1 VRLTEGDFA
10 REKVYGTDPVGIA
23 HQHRQAGARRLH
35 VVDLDAAVGRP
46 VNNREVVTR
55 IVAEA
60 GLQVQVAGG
69 VRDEVTAAG
78 WLDAG
83 AAAVVMGTAAVRNPD
98 RFASI
103 ATGHPGRVIGALDL
117 RGGTPQVSGWTD
129 SERVEFGALLA
140 TWQELPLAAII
151 LTVVERDGTF
161 AGPDLSS
168 LRRTLGS
175 TRHPVY
181 YSGGI
186 AGLDDIRAVAK
197 TGAAG
202 VIVGK
207 AIYEGRIDLAT
218 ALRAG

>member
-1 VRLTEGDFA
+1 
-10 REKVYGTDPVGIA
+10 
-23 HQHRQAGARRLH
+23 
-35 VVDLDAAVGRP
+35 VVDLDAAIGRP
-46 VNNREVVTR
+46 ANNRVLVTR

-69 VRDEVTAAG
+69 VRDEAAAAS

-83 AAAVVMGTAAVRNPD
+83 AAAVVMGTAAVRHPD

-103 ATGHPGRVIGALDL
+103 ASGHPGRVIGALDL
-117 RGGTPQVSGWTD
+117 RGGTPQVTGWTE
-129 SERVEFGALLA
+129 SERIEFQALLGA
-140 TWQELPLAAII
+140 WQELPLAAII

-168 LRRTLGS
+168 LRRTLRA

-181 YSGGI
+181 YAGGI

-218 ALRAG
+218 ALRTG